1 MKSRTDKDRVVPLL
15 SLAGVPSNCCNLGVV
30 LNVPRISCK
39 PLRHLLACEI
49 PSKEGER
56 RLGSP
61 GWPEAS
67 VTHAE
72 FAHSCAL
79 GPSVSALSSNHRNHV
94 RTSLRRWFHKK
105 IKHESNS
112 KLCHASCRIGA
123 WFKTK
128 DFFFY
133 FLCLYD
139 SSEFISLFWNLLK
152 EKVPIKKETGFTML
166 ALKLVISH
174 RNPTETSNMVC
185 PTESR
190 WKHDLEQRDN
200 GLQLQMHQLKRKS
213 FCPQILPAFN

>member
-1 MKSRTDKDRVVPLL
+1 MNFIQAFRSSSGLCNPEQRGRAEAGQPGMAGSLSDSRRV
-15 SLAGVPSNCCNLGVV
+15 C
-30 LNVPRISCK
+30 SC
-39 PLRHLLACEI
+39 
-49 PSKEGER
+49 
-56 RLGSP
+56 
-61 GWPEAS
+61 
-67 VTHAE
+67 
-72 FAHSCAL
+72 SCSW
-79 GPSVSALSSNHRNHV
+79 PSVSVLSSKQHKYI
-94 RTSLRRWFHKK
+94 RTSLGQWFSKK
-105 IKHESNS
+105 IKHESNT
-112 KLCHASCRIGA
+112 KLCHASCRIRA

-152 EKVPIKKETGFTML
+152 EKLHIKRETGFTML

-200 GLQLQMHQLKRKS
+200 GSQLQMHQLKRKS
-213 FCPQILPAFN
+213 FCPQILPVFS